1 MPPCSLSLSFFLSLS
16 LSYTLSFSLSI
27 FPTNT
32 LSYFISLFL
41 TCFYISHS
49 LSFSLVSVFLTL
61 NLTFFLSFSLV
72 LSFVFVSIFLTYKY
86 LSYFISLLSLR
97 HTQSLF
103 LFLILPISP
112 LLLYFSLSRP
122 APFYSLIFFHR
133 FLSSTYVYRFIPPY
147 PFNLIPAIKLSLFHT
162 LFDKNLIILTTNLF
176 HFLFSASL
184 TLCVTSF
191 STFIRRSLAKLEY
204 FAQLISF
211 NDRIIQSSYL
221 YPFC

>member
-1 MPPCSLSLSFFLSLS
+1 M
-16 LSYTLSFSLSI
+16 
-27 FPTNT
+27 
-32 LSYFISLFL
+32 
-41 TCFYISHS
+41 
-49 LSFSLVSVFLTL
+49 
-61 NLTFFLSFSLV
+61 
-72 LSFVFVSIFLTYKY
+72 SIFLTYKS

-97 HTQSLF
+97 HTQSLS
-103 LFLILPISP
+103 LFLIVPISN

-122 APFYSLIFFHR
+122 APFYSLILFHR

-204 FAQLISF
+204 FAELISF

-221 YPFC
+221 YPFCWMNNLLEWITDPHNNQLFNW